1 MKISKG
7 IIKLISMPFFNIEKF
22 LFKMAMYAIEFERG
36 NFGRTNITLVEKLE
50 SGDLVTR
57 VIKDKEE
64 FLEIMFLPLQEFE
77 ERFKNLIDENGVMYS
92 DNKELLEYRDKIHK
106 RYEKYAT
113 RVIVLFIIT
122 YCVGLSSNVIANLIP
137 VTPL

>member
-7 IIKLISMPFFNIEKF
+7 IIKLISMPFFNVEKF

-36 NFGRTNITLVEKLE
+36 SFGKTNITLIEKLE
-50 SGDLVTR
+50 NGNFNTR
-57 VIKDKEE
+57 KVKDKEE

-77 ERFKNLIDENGVMYS
+77 ERFENLVDENGIMYS
-92 DNKELLEYRDKIHK
+92 KQELLNYRNKIHSK
-106 RYEKYAT
+106 YERYAT
-113 RVIVLFIIT
+113 RAIILFIIA